1 MPKKILIV
9 DDDKVFSKILKDAF
23 LAGGQGK
30 YTVVAA
36 FDGEEGFATAQREKP
51 DLVML
56 DLVMPKMD
64 GIGFLRALR
73 AESWGVELP
82 VIMET
87 GMDDFKKMSDGVE
100 LGVRGYIIKTDYSIE
115 AVLRQ
120 VGDILKV

>member
-9 DDDKVFSKILKDAF
+9 DDDKIFSKILKDAF
-23 LAGGQGK
+23 LVGGQGK
-30 YTVVAA
+30 YAVLVA
-36 FDGEEGFATAQREKP
+36 FDGEEGFVVAERERP

-56 DLVMPKMD
+56 DLMMPKMD
-64 GIGFLRALR
+64 GIGFLRAIR
-73 AESWGVELP
+73 AEPWGVDMP

-100 LGVRGYIIKTDYSIE
+100 LGVRGYVIKTDYSVE

-120 VGDILKV
+120 VGDVLKV

>member
-23 LAGGQGK
+23 LVGGQGK
-30 YTVVAA
+30 YTVVTA
-36 FDGEEGFATAQREKP
+36 FDGEEGFVVAEQEKP
-51 DLVML
+51 DLIML

-64 GIGFLRALR
+64 GIGLLRRLR
-73 AESWGVELP
+73 AETWGANLP

-120 VGDILKV
+120 AGDILKV

>member
-23 LAGGQGK
+23 LVGGQGK
-30 YTVVAA
+30 YVVTTA
-36 FDGEEGFATAQREKP
+36 FDGEEGFVVAEREKP
-51 DLVML
+51 DIIML
-56 DLVMPKMD
+56 DLMMPKID
-64 GIGFLRALR
+64 GIGFLRRLR
-73 AESWGVELP
+73 AEPWGVDLP